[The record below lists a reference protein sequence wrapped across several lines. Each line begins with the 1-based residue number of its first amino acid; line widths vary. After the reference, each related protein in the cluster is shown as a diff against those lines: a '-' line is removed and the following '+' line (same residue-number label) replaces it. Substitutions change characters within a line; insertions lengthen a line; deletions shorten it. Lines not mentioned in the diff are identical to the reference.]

1 MEESSTMSQKP
12 DEERL
17 SRRRSTETNDSEKYS
32 KMRTKKKYVDLT
44 IRTLL
49 LVFNKVMRLEARLQW
64 VVD

>member
-12 DEERL
+12 DGERI
-17 SRRRSTETNDSEKYS
+17 SRRRSTETKDSEKYS

-64 VVD
+64 VEE